1 MVKIRFPGAILWQN
15 LNVYIYFINCS
26 QKNYFINREGGIF
39 LAGFLIWCN
48 GKVDALSQFSNIKVQ
63 LCFFI
68 GWGCRRSNFVLWPGI
83 SGWPLRV
90 SLLSGATFFIGWGCR
105 RSNFVLWPGISGW
118 PLRVSLLSGATF
130 CQDTLPCFPSGSCG
144 SIVIS
149 MIVFCP

>member
-63 LCFFI
+63 LCFFVRR
-68 GWGCRRSNFVLWPGI
+68 GCRRSIFVK
-83 SGWPLRV
+83 R
-90 SLLSGATFFIGWGCR
+90 GCR